1 MVKEIVRDIIFLQQ
15 KSDDATKADL
25 YIAKDLL
32 DTINANADRCVGLAA
47 NMIGYKKRILVAL
60 INDKY
65 TVMINP
71 KIVSHTNAKYDT
83 MEGCLSL
90 VGQRPTTR
98 YNAIEVEFSDTKL
111 KKKKLLLKGYPAQIV
126 QHEMDHFEGIII

>member
-98 YNAIEVEFSDTKL
+98 YNAIEVEFLDVKL
-111 KKKKLLLKGYPAQIV
+111 KKKKLLLV
-126 QHEMDHFEGIII
+126 

>member
-1 MVKEIVRDIIFLQQ
+1 MPLKKFFLQQ
-15 KSDDATKADL
+15 KSVPATKADKAV
-25 YIAKDLL
+25 ITDLL
-32 DTINANADRCVGLAA
+32 DTIKANADRCVGLAA

-71 KIVSHTNAKYDT
+71 SIVSHTNAKYDT